1 MVREI
6 VKEFGIKGSVPKLGA
21 VSRPRQ
27 ELGRDLQLL
36 PGSGFKGFFCC
47 RLIPKM
53 PARCLKGLM

>member
-21 VSRPRQ
+21 VSRPWQ

-36 PGSGFKGFFCC
+36 PGSEFRGFF
-47 RLIPKM
+47 
-53 PARCLKGLM
+53 AVV